1 MKDGNEPQQAND
13 AMKPQQQ
20 EGEEFGSVKGPQR
33 KGNRIPE
40 RSDTPRGSEP
50 ETRGSSGRRG

>member
-1 MKDGNEPQQAND
+1 MKNGNEPKGAD
-13 AMKPQQQ
+13 DKMKPRQQ
-20 EGEEFGSVKGPQR
+20 EGEEFGKIKRRQVDEA
-33 KGNRIPE
+33 NHPE

>member
-1 MKDGNEPQQAND
+1 MKDGNEPTQTTPK
-13 AMKPQQQ
+13 KPEQQ
-20 EGEEFGSVKGPQR
+20 EGEEFGKIKHRQVGEANHP
-33 KGNRIPE
+33 N

>member
-1 MKDGNEPQQAND
+1 MKDGNEPKQAGEK
-13 AMKPQQQ
+13 MTPQQQ
-20 EGEEFGSVKGPQR
+20 EGEEFGKIKRRQVGEANHP
-33 KGNRIPE
+33 N

>member
-1 MKDGNEPQQAND
+1 MKDGNEPRGAND
-13 AMKPQQQ
+13 KMNPRQQ
-20 EGEEFGSVKGPQR
+20 EGEEFGNIKGRQVGEANHP
-33 KGNRIPE
+33 N

>member
-1 MKDGNEPQQAND
+1 MKDGNEPKQANEKN
-13 AMKPQQQ
+13 KPQQQ
-20 EGEEFGSVKGPQR
+20 EGEEFGSIQGSQR

-50 ETRGSSGRRG
+50 EQRGTSGRRG

>member
-1 MKDGNEPQQAND
+1 MKDGNEPKQANEK
-13 AMKPQQQ
+13 AMPQQQ
-20 EGEEFGSVKGPQR
+20 EGEEFGKIKRRQVGEANHP
-33 KGNRIPE
+33 N

>member
-1 MKDGNEPQQAND
+1 MKDGNEPQQASEN
-13 AMKPQQQ
+13 AKPQQQ
-20 EGEEFGSVKGPQR
+20 EGEEFGKVKRRQVGEANHP
-33 KGNRIPE
+33 N

>member
-1 MKDGNEPQQAND
+1 MKDGNEPKGAND
-13 AMKPQQQ
+13 KMKPQQQ
-20 EGEEFGSVKGPQR
+20 EGEEFGSVKHRQVGERNHP
-33 KGNRIPE
+33 N

>member
-1 MKDGNEPQQAND
+1 MKDGNGPQQANEK
-13 AMKPQQQ
+13 AKPQQQ
-20 EGEEFGSVKGPQR
+20 EGEEFGKIRRRQVDEANHP
-33 KGNRIPE
+33 N

>member
-1 MKDGNEPQQAND
+1 MKDGNEPQQSQD
-13 AMKPQQQ
+13 GMKPQQQ
-20 EGEEFGSVKGPQR
+20 EGEEFGKIKRRQVGEANHP
-33 KGNRIPE
+33 N

>member
-1 MKDGNEPQQAND
+1 MKDGNEPRNTD
-13 AMKPQQQ
+13 ARSRQEQQ
-20 EGEEFGSVKGPQR
+20 EGEEAGKIKRRQVGEA
-33 KGNRIPE
+33 NHPE